1 MLVKERIQAVF
12 ILQKFVRMSRF
23 LLPAYF
29 DLIQKN
35 ELTEKEERRLLKIQD
50 VYDSFKASSE
60 TSLLLINSNIL
71 DLIKG
76 IYSLSTL
83 ETDVKTTQTYK
94 EFIQESDVLINKW
107 NRQILN

>member
-1 MLVKERIQAVF
+1 MLVKDRIQAVF

-29 DLIQKN
+29 DLIQKKGLSAN
-35 ELTEKEERRLLKIQD
+35 ERSKVIRIKS
-50 VYDSFKASSE
+50 VYESFRASSE

-76 IYSLSTL
+76 IYGLSRL
-83 ETDVKTTQTYK
+83 DTDVRNTETYK
-94 EFIQESDVLINKW
+94 EFIQESDVLINRW